1 MRLKNK
7 MTLVIALV
15 AALLAVSTVGLSS
28 FYAIKQ
34 MQMEALNQNQRDLTA
49 KRTLVSRSI
58 EDYFTTIQKQMSV
71 MAQDVTMIKAAKE
84 FNAAF
89 AARPIDLSAQ
99 DKLKRYYQQDFQ
111 AEFNRQNPQSIS
123 ATTLYE
129 ALSPVAQS
137 MQSLLIGNNPFPLG
151 KKDKLSRIKEDSDYA
166 KLHQHYHLSIKRF
179 LNEFG
184 FYDIFMVEPKSG
196 HIVYSVF
203 KELDYATSLKTGPYK
218 NSGIAEAFNQALTL
232 QQGQTYLS
240 DFAPYVPSYNNPAS
254 FIASPMFDNGEL
266 VSVLIFQMPIDR
278 INSLMTQHGKWQ
290 EAGFGL
296 SGEIYLVGQDKTL
309 RNESRLFVEDP
320 DGYFNAIN
328 NAGLKQSA
336 LIKQKDTTIS
346 LQPVTTKGA
355 IEALAGT
362 AGFAIFNDYRNVPVL
377 SAYGPVNVLNQQW
390 AVLSEIDEEEALQN
404 VNLVISRVVL
414 ISGTVLAVGLL
425 IAFVVAMWFSG
436 QLTQPLA
443 VLARH
448 FSELSK
454 GEADLTVRVPPS
466 KVPEITEISDN
477 FNTFVIQLQDIISVI
492 KSAVDS
498 IASSGAELS
507 SGALQNERVIQQ
519 QNQETVDVKN
529 AVQAFSESI
538 STVSSQTQ
546 TAYNATQSAQDSVKE
561 NAGIAQ
567 LAVQDIRSLVEQVN
581 HSVATIE
588 QLHLSVKD
596 IGEVLTVINT
606 IADQTNLLAL
616 NAAIEAARA
625 GEHGRGFAVVADEVR
640 SLAAKTQDSTV
651 TIQQQITTLT
661 NSAGQAVTSMEAA
674 SGSAQGVIEL
684 VETVQ
689 QTLIGLTVV
698 VDQIAQMNQSI
709 SDNSQSQTDTISAID
724 NNVNNL
730 ELRSQELH
738 QSAGSVATVAWEL
751 SHLSEEVKSNIDRF
765 KV

>member
-1 MRLKNK
+1 MRLKHK
-7 MTLVIALV
+7 LTLVIALV
-15 AALLAVSTVGLSS
+15 AAVLAIVTVGVSS
-28 FYAIKQ
+28 FYAIEEMKA
-34 MQMEALNQNQRDLTA
+34 EALNQNQRDLTA
-49 KRTLVSRSI
+49 KRTLVSQNI
-58 EDYFTTIQKQMSV
+58 EDYFSTIQKQMSV

-84 FNAAF
+84 FKAAF
-89 AARPIDLSAQ
+89 FARPIDLSTQ
-99 DKLKRYYQQDFQ
+99 DKLKSYYQQNFQ
-111 AEFNRQNPQSIS
+111 TEFNRQNPQSIS
-123 ATTLYE
+123 ATSLYE
-129 ALSPVAQS
+129 QLSPIARS

-151 KKDKLSRIKEDSDYA
+151 QKDKLSRIKDESEYA

-184 FYDIFMVEPKSG
+184 FYDIFMVEPQNG

-203 KELDYATSLKTGPYK
+203 KELDYATSLKTGPYR
-218 NSGIAEAFNQALTL
+218 NSGIADAFNQALEL
-232 QQGQTYLS
+232 KQGETYLS
-240 DFAPYVPSYNNPAS
+240 DFAPYVPSYSNPAS

-296 SGEIYLVGQDKTL
+296 SGEIYLVGQNNTL
-309 RNESRLFVEDP
+309 RNESRFFVEDP
-320 DGYFNAIN
+320 NGYFNAIGS
-328 NAGLKQSA
+328 AGLKQSE
-336 LIKQKDTTIS
+336 LIKQKNTTIT

-355 IEALAGT
+355 NEALAGQS
-362 AGFAIFNDYRNVPVL
+362 GFDIFNDYRNIPVL
-377 SAYGPVNVLNQQW
+377 SSYGPVNVLNQKW
-390 AVLSEIDEEEALQN
+390 AILSEIDEDEALQN
-404 VNLVISRVVL
+404 VNLVISRVTLISSTVL
-414 ISGTVLAVGLL
+414 IIGLL
-425 IAFVVAMWFSG
+425 AALGIAFWFSG
-436 QLTQPLA
+436 QLTKPLA

-448 FSELSK
+448 FAELSK
-454 GEADLTVRVPPS
+454 GEADLTVRLPPS
-466 KVPEITEISDN
+466 NVPEITEISDN
-477 FNTFVIQLQDIISVI
+477 FNTFVKQLQDIISVI

-507 SGALQNERVIQQ
+507 AGSLQNERVIQH

-529 AVQAFSESI
+529 AVHAFSESVN
-538 STVSSQTQ
+538 SVSSQTQ
-546 TAYNATQSAQDSVKE
+546 TAYNATQSAQASVKE
-561 NAGIAQ
+561 NADIAKS
-567 LAVQDIRSLVEQVN
+567 AVRDIRSLVEQVN
-581 HSVATIE
+581 HSVSTIE
-588 QLHLSVKD
+588 KLSVSVKD

-651 TIQQQITTLT
+651 TIQQQISALTT
-661 NSAGQAVTSMEAA
+661 SAGQAVTSMESA

-698 VDQIAQMNQSI
+698 VDQIAKMNQSI
-709 SDNSQSQTDTISAID
+709 SDSSQSQTNTISAID
-724 NNVNNL
+724 NSVNNL
-730 ELRSQELH
+730 QLRSKELH